1 MPASSS
7 LRPRLARVPD
17 GLRPA
22 AGGTGRVALCRTG
35 DPAELARSFTAR
47 LRGVGGMRRALEA
60 WALARD
66 TLEGTLVARKVD
78 EGACRKGCAWCC
90 RLPVEIRF
98 AEAAHLA
105 RRAGQD
111 RVLERRVR
119 ETAARVGGMVGVER
133 LRSAAPCAF
142 LDPTTQACAVYEDR
156 PLACRSFRSR
166 DAGWCRGTIE
176 AARGAG
182 PPPCGDPVVR
192 EALGIRAMVQTAM
205 VEVTPPEWRAM
216 GELHA
221 MVVRVLDAVGR
232 GTGRPTATGP
242 LTPPD
247 AAP

>member
-1 MPASSS
+1 V
-7 LRPRLARVPD
+7 RVRSAP
-17 GLRPA
+17 RPA
-22 AGGTGRVALCRTG
+22 AGGAPGRVALCRTD
-35 DPAELARSFTAR
+35 DPADLARSFAAR

-66 TLEGTLVARKVD
+66 TLEGTLVARKVE

-105 RRAGQD
+105 RRAGAD
-111 RVLERRVR
+111 PALERRVR

-133 LRSAAPCAF
+133 LRSGTPCAF
-142 LDPTTQACAVYEDR
+142 LDPATQACAAYEDR

-166 DAGWCRGTIE
+166 DAGWCRGTVE
-176 AARGAG
+176 AARGGG
-182 PPPCGDPVVR
+182 PPPRGDPVVR
-192 EALGIRAMVQTAM
+192 EALGIRGMVQTAM
-205 VEVTPPEWRAM
+205 VEVTPPDWRAV

-232 GTGRPTATGP
+232 GETRPAAASAP
-242 LTPPD
+242 LTPPE